1 MVLTLSHG
9 QASVERQFSVNNSVL
24 DVNMKEDSI
33 VARKLIRDHML
44 AHSLTPESFTI
55 TKPLIT
61 SCVNAHRKYQEHLKT
76 VQKTAELEKASND
89 MKILLEEINAT
100 QASRDKLIKTSTSL
114 DNEFVSCVQQAE
126 SVKDMSQISTLISKA
141 NALKR
146 RSDELRQDASKLD
159 EAIELLKAKKRKLQH

>member
-1 MVLTLSHG
+1 M
-9 QASVERQFSVNNSVL
+9 
-24 DVNMKEDSI
+24 
-33 VARKLIRDHML
+33 
-44 AHSLTPESFTI
+44 
-55 TKPLIT
+55 
-61 SCVNAHRKYQEHLKT
+61 
-76 VQKTAELEKASND
+76 QKTAELEKASND